1 MIKLPRKHEA
11 KFSMFSLYDIDELF
25 FVVETRMG
33 FKVANIIEK
42 NHWLFQ
48 DFHSMIFIKKTQHV
62 IFSILFHLYK

>member
-25 FVVETRMG
+25 FVVETIMG

-48 DFHSMIFIKKTQHV
+48 DFHSMIFLKKNPNM
-62 IFSILFHLYK
+62 